1 MRERCSMSF
10 KEASRIL
17 DELYNELADLHERK
31 MHCEDF
37 AELVIC
43 DTRIAEIEYEIEQI
57 EIRYMKYL

>member
-1 MRERCSMSF
+1 MSF

-17 DELYNELADLHERK
+17 DELYNELADLHELK
-31 MHCEDF
+31 DSFESEDF

-43 DTRIAEIEYEIEQI
+43 DARIAEIEYEIEQI